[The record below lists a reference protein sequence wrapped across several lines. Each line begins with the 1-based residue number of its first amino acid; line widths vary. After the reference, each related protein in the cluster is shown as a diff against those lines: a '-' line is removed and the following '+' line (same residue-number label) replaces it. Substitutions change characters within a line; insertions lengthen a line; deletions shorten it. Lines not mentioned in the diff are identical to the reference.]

1 MAVTLVGGPL
11 LYIIGLLLFRW
22 VVAHEL
28 FFSHLLGIAL
38 LIVVFATAFLLSPL
52 ALSAIGTLILMAVA
66 SWETIVRLRR
76 VTTDDEAG

>member
-28 FFSHLLGIAL
+28 LFSHLLGIAV

-52 ALSAIGTLILMAVA
+52 ALSAVGTLILMAVA

-76 VTTDDEAG
+76 GTTDDEAG